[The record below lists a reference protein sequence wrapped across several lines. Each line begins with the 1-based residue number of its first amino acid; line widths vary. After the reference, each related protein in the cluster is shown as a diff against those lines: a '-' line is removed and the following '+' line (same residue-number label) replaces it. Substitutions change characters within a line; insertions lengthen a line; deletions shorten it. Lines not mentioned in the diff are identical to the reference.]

1 MTVPRGAPPYLEGR
15 ALDRRDRATATTEGL
30 PPTSTGG
37 RRFSQWIRARV
48 GYGGRA
54 CPRATSTPADYVTTQ
69 IVASTRRLVGNKLVA
84 LLIYP
89 ILLVAAAIVL
99 TGFRLS
105 GTSVGMYVTVGAYAP
120 PSQSDPALLAGTPR
134 MLRWDEWVV
143 NTPYIVSQSK
153 LGYPR
158 YSPSAVGG
166 QDLAVIGAVPN
177 RHWSTVFK
185 PYDWPFFTLDLERAF
200 AAHWWLIGLLLLLPS
215 YALFFV
221 LTGRIALAA
230 AFSVSLYASPFFQW
244 WYLPVSL
251 ASAGFAM
258 GALACLVEA
267 NRRNGIARWVL
278 LSLSAYSLISFAL
291 LIYPPFQ
298 ISTGIVICF
307 VGAGWLVGEL
317 ASFNTGRDRLRPVL
331 LTAIVGVVTAA
342 VLVAFYVDVSPTIAA
357 ITNTAYP
364 GYRQVAA
371 GTASLAQVFGGPF
384 DFWLTTSDSRVNQPE
399 ASSFLLTGIFVVPQ
413 VLFLAR
419 FRTDAR
425 ITRLVLPGIG
435 AMILLLAWALLP
447 LPSFVGTATLLN
459 RVPTS
464 RAILGIGLA
473 SSLVTFLALAAHRP
487 PKSAHSP
494 LDWAFNVLLLF
505 LAGAL
510 AAVGGLRL
518 RTTTPLLGLR
528 LSEIAVG
535 CVVFTVL
542 VALVLARRAV
552 ASSLGLIII
561 GVVMSLTVNP
571 LYRGLVPL
579 ESSPLLNAANLGY
592 QGSRPGDEGA
602 VLSYLGSVLDP
613 LVVSSGRPVL
623 NAANLYP
630 NLGGWHALDPTGV
643 YTDAWN
649 RYSGTDFVYSPR
661 TPAQIR
667 NTAIDAVVVSINPC
681 DPSLSR
687 LHVTTVISSTELK
700 DPCLTELGKTRVTS
714 DVIAFTYGRHGG

>member
-1 MTVPRGAPPYLEGR
+1 LVLFLVY
-15 ALDRRDRATATTEGL
+15 
-30 PPTSTGG
+30 
-37 RRFSQWIRARV
+37 
-48 GYGGRA
+48 
-54 CPRATSTPADYVTTQ
+54 PAV
-69 IVASTRRLVGNKLVA
+69 LVA
-84 LLIYP
+84 
-89 ILLVAAAIVL
+89 VAIVL
-99 TGFRLS
+99 TALRLS
-105 GTSVGMYVTVGAYAP
+105 GTSVGMYVTVGAYT
-120 PSQSDPALLAGTPR
+120 SQSQSNPALLAGTPR

-185 PYDWPFFTLDLERAF
+185 PYDWPFFMLDLERAF
-200 AAHWWLIGLLLLLPS
+200 AARWWLIGLLLLLPS

-230 AFSVSLYASPFFQW
+230 AFSFSLYCSPFFQW

-251 ASAGFAM
+251 ASAGLAM

-267 NRRNGIARWVL
+267 NRRTGIARWVL
-278 LSLSAYSLISFAL
+278 LALSAYCVISFVL

-298 ISTGIVICF
+298 IGAGIVICL
-307 VGAGWLVGEL
+307 VGAGWLVREV
-317 ASFNTGRDRLRPVL
+317 SRPDMSSDRLRPVL
-331 LTAIVGVVTAA
+331 LTAIVGVVAAA
-342 VLVAFYVDVSPTIAA
+342 VLVAFYIDVAPTIAA
-357 ITNTAYP
+357 ISNTAYP
-364 GYRQVAA
+364 GHRQVAA
-371 GTASLAQVFGGPF
+371 GHAPLAQLFGGPF
-384 DFWLTTSDSRVNQPE
+384 DFWLTRSDSRVNQPE

-419 FRTDAR
+419 FRTDAE
-425 ITRLVLPGIG
+425 IMWLVLPTIG
-435 AMILLLAWALLP
+435 AVILLLSWALLP

-464 RAILGIGLA
+464 RVILGIGLA
-473 SSLVTFLALAAHRP
+473 SSLVTFLVLAAERP
-487 PKSAHSP
+487 AKAARHP
-494 LDWAFNVLLLF
+494 LAWGFIVLLLL
-505 LAGAL
+505 LAGAV

-518 RTTTPLLGLR
+518 RTTTPFLGLR
-528 LSEIAVG
+528 LSEIAAG

-542 VALVLARRAV
+542 VALVLARRAL
-552 ASSLGLIII
+552 AAALGLIIV
-561 GVVMSLTVNP
+561 GAVMSLTVNP

-579 ESSPLLNAANLGY
+579 ESSPLLTAANLGY
-592 QGSRPGDEGA
+592 REATPADEGA

-613 LVVSSGRPVL
+613 IVVSSGRPVL

-630 NLGGWHALDPTGV
+630 NVAGWRALDPTGV
-643 YTDAWN
+643 YANAWN

-667 NTAIDAVVVSINPC
+667 NTAIDAVVVSVNPC
-681 DPSLSR
+681 DPSLDR

-700 DPCLTELGKTRVTS
+700 DPCLTELGRTRVTS
-714 DVIAFTYGRHGG
+714 DLVAFTYGRHGG